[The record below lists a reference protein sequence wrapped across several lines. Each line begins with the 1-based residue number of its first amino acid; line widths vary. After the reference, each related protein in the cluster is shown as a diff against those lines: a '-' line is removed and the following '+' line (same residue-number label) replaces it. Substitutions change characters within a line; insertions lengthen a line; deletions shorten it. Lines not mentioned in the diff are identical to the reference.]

1 MFKEFFLRERN
12 MLIAVVLNAV
22 LIYAMYFPFI
32 RNGEHYLLLEYID
45 IIFLLIFLVEA
56 LVKINVLGWSKYI
69 SDSWNRFDFFIVLFS
84 LPTIF
89 VPFIDVPNT
98 GVIVILRLF
107 RLVRIARLLR
117 FVPNMNHVLKGLAR
131 AIKAS
136 IFVLVALVFLILIF
150 AVITCHFY
158 GEMLPNRFGDPLI
171 SIYSIFQLFTLE
183 GWYEIPEAIAQQG
196 GNPLMVGATRFYFGV
211 IVLLGGVFGMSLAN
225 AVFVDEM
232 TMDNTSQLEA
242 KIDRLEDQLGELKEM
257 LRERKDG

>member
-1 MFKEFFLRERN
+1 
-12 MLIAVVLNAV
+12 MLFAVALNAV
-22 LIYAMYFPFI
+22 LIYAIYFPAVRQSDYF
-32 RNGEHYLLLEYID
+32 LLLEYID
-45 IIFLLIFLVEA
+45 IVFLLIFLIEA
-56 LVKINVLGWSKYI
+56 IVKIQELGWHNYI
-69 SDSWNRFDFFIVLFS
+69 ASNWNRFDLFIVIFS
-84 LPTIF
+84 LPTIL

-98 GVIVILRLF
+98 GIIIVLRLF

-117 FVPNMNHVLKGLAR
+117 FVPNMNHILQGLAR

-158 GEMLPNRFGDPLI
+158 GEVLPDRFGDPLI

-183 GWYEIPEAIAQQG
+183 GWYEIPEAIAQKG
-196 GNPLMVGATRFYFGV
+196 GNSWMIGATRLYFGM

-232 TMDNTSQLEA
+232 TMDNNNQLEQ
-242 KIDRLEDQLGELKEM
+242 KIDGLEKQIKELKEM
-257 LRERKDG
+257 LQK